1 LLTLTF
7 PYNGTGSDVCAT
19 SCQGRYQR
27 YAMNSVQVT
36 ASVANY
42 SVYGSYTQ
50 HDVEQYARL
59 HSILHASEDVTSNTG
74 SLSRLPNMAFV
85 YIEV

>member
-1 LLTLTF
+1 MLVLTL

-19 SCQGRYQR
+19 SCQGKYQR
-27 YAMNSVQVT
+27 YAMSSVQVT

-50 HDVEQYARL
+50 HDVEQYARR
-59 HSILHASEDVTSNTG
+59 HSILHASEDVTLDTG